1 MRPNRGKEFELE
13 VVGLIPAAGL
23 AARLSPLP
31 CSKELYPVG
40 FSSGYSGQDLRPKV
54 ACHYLLERM
63 QFAGINK
70 AFIILRKGKWDI
82 PAYLG
87 DGTMLGMNLAYLMM
101 RLPYGVPYTID
112 QAYPFIREAIVAMGH
127 PDTLF
132 ETDDAFVHLLETLTT
147 SDNDLVL
154 GLFPSDRPEKT
165 DMVDVADN
173 GRIRQILIKPGKTHL
188 RNTWGIAVWKPVF
201 THFIH
206 DYLSKIAEPT
216 TNEELFMSEVIQ
228 AAIREDVRVRA
239 EQVSDKTLL
248 DIGTAED
255 LRRAVRRFS
264 SFEEE

>member
-54 ACHYLLERM
+54 ACHYLLEKMR
-63 QFAGINK
+63 FAGINK

-87 DGTMLGMNLAYLMM
+87 DGKMLDMNLAYLMM

-112 QAYPFIREAIVAMGH
+112 QAYPFIRDAIVAMGH

-165 DMVDVADN
+165 DMVDVAER

-206 DYLSKIAEPT
+206 DYLSKVAEPT

-228 AAIREDVRVRA
+228 AAIREDISVKA

-255 LRRAVRRFS
+255 LLRAVKRFS

>member
-1 MRPNRGKEFELE
+1 MRPNRGKESELE
-13 VVGLIPAAGL
+13 VVGLIPAAGS

-63 QFAGINK
+63 QFAGISK

-112 QAYPFIREAIVAMGH
+112 QAYPFIRDAIVAMGH

-188 RNTWGIAVWKPVF
+188 RNTWGIAVWKPAF

-206 DYLSKIAEPT
+206 EYLSKIAEPT

-228 AAIREDVRVRA
+228 AAIREDVRVKA

-255 LRRAVRRFS
+255 LLRAVRRFS
-264 SFEEE
+264 SLEKE